1 MAGKANRK
9 HGHNKRKPSGQRY
22 TNEMRWE
29 RNKRRKVE
37 KSAAFQSAC
46 KAVRSLAKDD
56 KPIKDMGRRV
66 RAYRALRAA

>member
-1 MAGKANRK
+1 MAGKTNRK
-9 HGHNKRKPSGQRY
+9 HGRNKSKASCQRY

-29 RNKRRKVE
+29 KNKKRAIA
-37 KSAAFQSAC
+37 KSDAFQSAC

-56 KPIKDMGRRV
+56 KPIKDISRRV